1 MPVERVPLVF
11 PFGGLAEDRAF
22 DEQVPGTTREATNVR
37 GVDPKTGRVRG
48 AQRSGLTRHL
58 SEPLGPGKVQDLQ
71 ALTYGQG
78 RTDYTENPLPTLNWS
93 RITPSETAAI
103 STAVDIQGNVYVVDE
118 AANIV
123 KYNSKGELLLV
134 QAMATGA
141 GSAVAKRILV
151 DPAGSV
157 FVATYG
163 TPGTTGKLYRYDPV
177 EVELDETV
185 TKERLELAYSVDIAA
200 DIVDISM
207 RYGTLFALSSSSL
220 QKARLTA
227 YGFLNSSS
235 PEEIWDRAVP
245 YPANKVAVN
254 SSGYPICTF
263 GPNADRAGDT
273 TGFSTRSV
281 SWVPHELANSAQRL
295 YHWTDAQTIADQL
308 VTFDSVGSWLERRQ
322 TLSSAYW
329 TQPADTTDR
338 GLFSEFVGGGL
349 GSGSVTAPEYVL
361 HGFGDMPSVRFDGI
375 QGSANTSFSW
385 GEALQ
390 GTANT
395 TKENRGTSS
404 SLHSGMPAVIPAYD
418 AASFAYSALVR
429 IADLSTPQVLLS
441 QVGSDKYLQIA
452 FNVEPYDNEANTGQE
467 PDWRFKRSPGR
478 ICVRYTN
485 LGESSKSFF
494 GNYNIDYSE
503 VLGSQPVASHGI
515 ALISFCMPTPSPDV
529 SGTITVADA
538 ESVRP
543 TLRVNGITVAYAEGL
558 ASDTAQYEEK
568 IGPWGQESTPA
579 LGWISH
585 LQTPQHDELK
595 TVDDASGTG
604 VGTTAHF
611 DQHTVIG
618 FTGDVMEQIVWLA
631 DDVASGRGLGATMA
645 DGNQANDDQWGRC
658 NAIRTR
664 ADDTVFYNREVPYP
678 SNAASAVEAAA
689 AFTDDWKYSGSQPI
703 STTQGL
709 TSGAWDP
716 DEETV
721 RGFATEV
728 EKVEG
733 YLAHKYGV
741 QYLLPQGAGIDQ
753 AEAHSVEKVV
763 VTSKGD
769 TRVAL
774 AGSTSQVTLTAT
786 DGVSTHSYQGYIE
799 DGYLVAIEK
808 LNTVTGST
816 GASAS
821 QSFIRYPV
829 FDMTSV
835 ADFDGSFHIVWADP
849 WEGHPF
855 ALNAPKTGGGGQA
868 LTINALATTL
878 FSEKPVVA
886 KFKASNGDV
895 AASFAGAGVG
905 YGVTVDSND
914 DIFCVGPT
922 DSAGT
927 EFERYTIARK
937 LIDKPSTYSS
947 TTSEGAFI
955 VVNMTESSQTS
966 DTFTDWDTSTAD
978 TTLDQI
984 YNQPQLATDV
994 DDDFYWP
1001 VNCGDVTRHLY
1012 RFDGTQRLGDA
1023 YKGVIQAKIGSDD
1036 SDARWVYKLHA
1047 SNADAD
1053 GAGTAGY
1060 QAGNQ
1065 TAYAVAFDPNKPLFP
1080 NYGEGHSLTIEGPE
1094 SIYLSTGVETTG
1106 TRNLHKLTLVSSAVN
1121 VDASPR
1127 EALLLSV
1134 NNGDIHVIS
1143 GTSKRTPT
1151 GGSQALDGQARHLQ
1165 SAALYNKVFY
1175 TDGLNYRVYDPRG
1188 SELSGNETDKVEEWT
1203 AKSGGEMPKRGKLL
1217 TGWRGRM
1224 VIANLADDP
1233 QEWHMSKQ
1241 GDPYDWDLYPPVLNA
1256 QQAVAGAV
1264 SKIGKVPDIVN
1275 ALIPYNDDLMVVGG
1289 DHTIWR
1295 FTGDPMFGGQLDL
1308 VSDITGISFG
1318 RAWCKAP
1325 EGVIYF
1331 FGSRG
1336 GVYAMS
1342 PSSAPQRITAN
1353 TIDRKLADINLSTY
1367 RVELVWNTRD
1377 DGMHLF
1383 KIPYL
1388 GGGTVV
1394 SHFFWERKTGAWY
1407 EDVFGNTLVQPTA
1420 ITSLD
1425 GDEPKDRALVIGGE
1439 DGVVRRW
1446 TESANS
1452 DDGYAMDSKVLIGP
1466 VVKPETD
1473 IEFRVDRLEA
1483 VMASGQ
1489 GGGNF
1494 EIIPTDDPSLIGDPY
1509 SSGQLTAGRNPVIRA
1524 RARGAAIYVR
1534 LSNSSAGERW
1544 ALEDLAIHGAGAGR
1558 RRLR

>member
-11 PFGGLAEDRAF
+11 PFGGLSEDRAF
-22 DEQVPGTTREATNVR
+22 DEQLPGTTREATNVR

-58 SEPLGPGKVQDLQ
+58 TNPLGPGKVQDLQ

-78 RTDYTENPLPTLNWS
+78 RTDYTENSTPTLNWS
-93 RITPSETAAI
+93 RLTPSETAAI

-141 GSAVAKRILV
+141 GSTVAKRILV
-151 DPAGSV
+151 DFSGNV
-157 FVATYG
+157 FVATFG
-163 TPGTTGKLYRYDPV
+163 APGTSGKLYKYDPV

-200 DIVDISM
+200 DIVDIAM
-207 RYGTLFALSSSSL
+207 RYGTLFALSSSNA
-220 QKARLTA
+220 QRARLTA

-235 PEEIWDRAVP
+235 PEEIWNRAVP

-254 SSGYPICTF
+254 SSGYPVCAF
-263 GPNADRAGDT
+263 GPNADRAGDA
-273 TGFSTRSV
+273 TGFSARSV
-281 SWVPHELANSAQRL
+281 SWVPHELKNSAQRL
-295 YHWTDAQTIADQL
+295 YHWADAQVIADQL
-308 VTFDSVGSWLERRQ
+308 VTFDSVAQWAERRQ
-322 TLSSAYW
+322 TLTSEYW
-329 TQPADTTDR
+329 TQVADTTDR
-338 GLFSEFVGGGL
+338 GWFSDFVLNGL
-349 GSGSVTAPEYVL
+349 ASGNVTAPEYIL

-375 QGSANTSFSW
+375 QSAANTSFSW

-390 GTANT
+390 GTPNT
-395 TKENRGTSS
+395 TKDNRATSS
-404 SLHSGMPAVIPAYD
+404 SLHAGMSALVPAHD
-418 AASFAYSALVR
+418 AASFTYCGLVR
-429 IADLSTPQVLLS
+429 ITDLSTPQVLLS
-441 QVGSDKYLQIA
+441 QVGNGNYLQIA
-452 FNVEPYDNEANTGQE
+452 FNVEPYNNELNTGQP

-485 LGESSKSFF
+485 LNETSKSFH
-494 GNYNIDYSE
+494 GSYNVDFSAVE
-503 VLGSQPVASHGI
+503 SPQPTASHGI
-515 ALISFCMPTPSPDV
+515 CLISFCMPTPSPDV
-529 SGTITVADA
+529 SGTVTVADV

-543 TLRVNGITVAYAEGL
+543 TLRVNGVTIAYAEELPSSTG
-558 ASDTAQYEEK
+558 QYTEK
-568 IGPWGQESTPA
+568 LGPWGPESTPA

-595 TVDDASGTG
+595 TVDDATGTG
-604 VGTTAHF
+604 GGTTAHF

-618 FTGDVMEQIVWLA
+618 FSGDVMEQIVWLA
-631 DDVASGRGLGATMA
+631 DDAASGRGLGATMA

-658 NAIRTR
+658 NAAKTR
-664 ADDTVFYNREVPYP
+664 STDSVFYNREVPFP
-678 SNAASAVEAAA
+678 SNAISVAEADLQ
-689 AFTDDWKYSGSQPI
+689 FTKNWKYSGSQPADA
-703 STTQGL
+703 TQGNGS
-709 TSGAWDP
+709 TSHDP
-716 DEETV
+716 DAETV

-728 EKVEG
+728 EQVEG

-741 QYLLPQGAGIDQ
+741 QYLLPQGAGIDL
-753 AEAHSVEKVV
+753 AEEHSVDKVV
-763 VTSKGD
+763 VTDFGS
-769 TRVAL
+769 RVA
-774 AGSTSQVTLTAT
+774 AEGTTSQVTITAS
-786 DGVSTHSYQGYIE
+786 DGPNSHSYQGYIE

-808 LNTVTGST
+808 LSTTTGSV
-816 GASAS
+816 GSAVS
-821 QSFIRYPV
+821 QTFIRYPT
-829 FDMTSV
+829 FDITSV
-835 ADFDGSFHIVWADP
+835 SSFNGSFHIVWSDP

-878 FSEKPVVA
+878 FSDKPVVA

-905 YGVTVDSND
+905 YGVAIDSND

-937 LIDKPSTYSS
+937 LIDKPSAYSS
-947 TTSEGAFI
+947 TASEGAFI
-955 VVNMTESSQTS
+955 VVNMTEENQTS
-966 DTFTDWDTSTAD
+966 DTFSDWDSSTAD

-984 YNQPQLATDV
+984 YNQPQLAADV

-1001 VNCGDVTRHLY
+1001 VNCADNTRHLY
-1012 RFDGTQRLGDA
+1012 RFDGTQRQGA
-1023 YKGVIQAKIGSDD
+1023 GYKGVIQAKIGTDS
-1036 SDARWVYKLHA
+1036 SDARFVYGLHA
-1047 SNADAD
+1047 SNADDD

-1065 TAYAVAFDPNKPLFP
+1065 TAYAVAFDPNKPLYP
-1080 NYGEGHSLTIEGPE
+1080 DYGEGNSRTLEGPE
-1094 SIYLSTGVETTG
+1094 SLYLSTGVETTG
-1106 TRNLHKLTLVSSAVN
+1106 TRNLHKLTLVSSEVN

-1127 EALLLSV
+1127 EALLLAV

-1143 GTSKRTPT
+1143 GTSKRTPD
-1151 GGSQALDGQARHLQ
+1151 GGSQALNAQARHLQ

-1188 SELSGNETDKVEEWT
+1188 SELTGSETDKVEEWT
-1203 AKSGGEMPKRGKLL
+1203 AKSGGELPKRGKLL

-1241 GDPYDWDLYPPVLNA
+1241 GDPYNWDLYPPVLNA
-1256 QQAVAGAV
+1256 QQAVAGSV

-1275 ALIPYNDDLMVVGG
+1275 ALVPYNDDLMIVGG

-1318 RAWCKAP
+1318 RAWCKDP

-1342 PSSAPQRITAN
+1342 PASAPQKITAN
-1353 TIDRKLADINLSTY
+1353 TIDRKLADIDLSVY
-1367 RVELVWNTRD
+1367 RIELVWNTRD
-1377 DGMHLF
+1377 DGMHLY

-1407 EDVFGNTLVQPTA
+1407 EDVFGNTSVQPTA
-1420 ITSLD
+1420 VTALD
-1425 GDEPKDRALVIGGE
+1425 GDQPEDRALILGGE
-1439 DGVVRRW
+1439 DGVLRRW
-1446 TESANS
+1446 TDTANS
-1452 DDGYAMDSKVLIGP
+1452 DDGHAIDSKVLIGP
-1466 VVKPETD
+1466 VIRPETD
-1473 IEFRVDRLEA
+1473 LEFRVDRLEA
-1483 VMASGQ
+1483 VFASGQ

-1494 EIIPTDDPSLIGDPY
+1494 EIIPTDDPSTVGLPY

-1544 ALEDLAIHGAGAGR
+1544 ALEDLAIHGAPAGR
-1558 RRLR
+1558 RRVR